1 MSDVVKRYYD
11 EQVERE
17 WQRLERPYRRLEMV
31 STLRLIEE
39 TFPKEGRVADIGG
52 GPGRYSMELLRRGYR
67 TTLVDLSPKAIDF
80 AQDRF
85 AEAGL
90 VADAAVAAN
99 ACDLSFLPS
108 ASFDAGLL
116 LGPLYH
122 IVEESDRREAL
133 GEFHRILKPGAPGI
147 VGFINPWGVL
157 RSGLFE
163 FASDYAQY
171 DHVAALLNTWQQVGE
186 QEAFT
191 EAAFITPPQALEEVR
206 SAGFSVETRAG
217 VEAFASG
224 MLQEVTDL
232 AASDPAAY
240 ETILR
245 LAAETCQMPAYRDCT
260 EHLHVVVRKIA

>member
-90 VADAAVAAN
+90 VADATVAAN

-133 GEFHRILKPGAPGI
+133 GEFHRILKPGGGLYMAVFMQTWYNSNMRARYEQGEKDTGERGSFLAINSETGRIDYQAKHYSERELVYLI
-147 VGFINPWGVL
+147 VRAGFTIEHFSYHVFTT
-157 RSGLFE
+157 RSGNRVNGCVIWVKNEKL
-163 FASDYAQY
+163 
-171 DHVAALLNTWQQVGE
+171 
-186 QEAFT
+186 
-191 EAAFITPPQALEEVR
+191 
-206 SAGFSVETRAG
+206 
-217 VEAFASG
+217 
-224 MLQEVTDL
+224 
-232 AASDPAAY
+232 
-240 ETILR
+240 
-245 LAAETCQMPAYRDCT
+245 
-260 EHLHVVVRKIA
+260 

>member
-11 EQVERE
+11 EQVETE

-39 TFPKEGRVADIGG
+39 IFPKEGRVADIGG
-52 GPGRYSMELLRRGYR
+52 GPGRYSLELLRRGYR
-67 TTLVDLSPKAIDF
+67 TTLVDLSPKAIAF
-80 AQDRF
+80 AQERF

-90 VADAAVAAN
+90 VPDAAISAN
-99 ACDLSFLPS
+99 ACDLSCLPS

-122 IVEESDRREAL
+122 IVEETNRRKAL
-133 GEFHRILKPGAPGI
+133 QEFRRILKPGAPGI

-163 FASDYAQY
+163 FPTAYAQY
-171 DHVAALLNTWQQVGE
+171 DHVAGLLDTWRQVGE

-191 EAAFITPPQALEEVR
+191 EAAFITPPQAIEELKR
-206 SAGFSVETRAG
+206 AGFSVETRAG

-232 AASDPAAY
+232 AESDPVAY

-245 LAAETCQMPAYRDCT
+245 LVAETCQMPAYRDCT